1 MASNFWEAQRKAR
14 SRTSLYILLF
24 IVLTAGIAVG
34 AEVLLRMFAYE
45 DYNPQFPYLGL
56 FIVCI
61 TCFVAGYNYL
71 MYKQYGGSYVAE
83 SVGGRLVT
91 KNTQSFKETQ
101 LLNIVEEMAIAAS
114 VAVPKVYI
122 LPANQINAFAAGLDQ
137 SQAAVAVSQGCLDRL
152 NRDELQGVVGHEIG
166 HIYNRD
172 MRITMILAAM
182 IAGFFVILYL
192 GLRML
197 QFAPQSRYEERSSN
211 GQKKGGSPVIVIAF
225 TLLIAGAVSWLA
237 GKIIASSISRQR
249 EYLADACAV
258 QFTRNPDGIVGALK
272 KIHQDSVNDMPHD
285 AMAFSQMFLNDT
297 SVLSSLFATHP
308 PLEKRISAILG
319 RTYSFDPKDKPKD

>member
-1 MASNFWEAQRKAR
+1 MAANFWEAQRRAR
-14 SRTSLYILLF
+14 SRTSLYVILF

-34 AEVLLRMFAYE
+34 AETLLRTVAPD

-56 FIVCI
+56 FFVCV

-91 KNTQSFKETQ
+91 KNTQNFKEQQ

-114 VAVPKVYI
+114 VPVPKVYV
-122 LPANQINAFAAGLDQ
+122 LPANQINAFAAGLQ
-137 SQAAVAVSQGCLDRL
+137 QNQAAVAVSQGCLDRL
-152 NRDELQGVVGHEIG
+152 TRDELQGVVGHEIG

-172 MRITMILAAM
+172 MRMTMILAAM
-182 IAGFFVILYL
+182 IMGFFVILYL

-211 GQKKGGSPVIVIAF
+211 GKRNGNPVVVIAI

-237 GKIIASSISRQR
+237 GKILASSISRQR
-249 EYLADACAV
+249 EYLADACSV

-297 SVLSSLFATHP
+297 SLLSSLFATHP
-308 PLEKRISAILG
+308 PLEKRIAAIIG
-319 RTYSFDPKDKPKD
+319 RTYSFDPKDKPD